1 MNSVGID
8 ALMKNSQ
15 TVPKAKS
22 SASPEDG
29 GQFKDY
35 LREATSTQQQPSKEQ
50 PTSKTKLNVPPAQST
65 NKEQDSAKPPEEQA
79 SPSGESAEQIEE
91 PTTESEVDEVLLSA
105 AAIAVSVGETLI
117 TESPVTKFETVP
129 EVAAEIVPEIVS
141 AETTPTET
149 TQPQEGQE
157 AATDQNFLPELEQA
171 LATNPDTEGEITA
184 SSETNVSGEA
194 AANGD
199 AIPAVAEQA
208 VTQEPA
214 ATQVTTE
221 LSGGPKVA
229 VDTAT
234 ESDGD
239 TENTKAVEHKASKP
253 VVSGQ
258 HVAAEQL
265 VAQVAATLTSAD
277 STPETKHQ
285 ITTETG
291 SLPSLTSQT
300 QQQPTAADTAR
311 DDAQSVNSDQN
322 SRMPTV
328 DRARFVQRVA
338 NAFRS
343 AQQNDGHIQL
353 RLSPPELGSLRI
365 EIAVRHGV
373 LSANLETETADAR
386 QVLLDNLP
394 ALRHRLA
401 EQDIRIDKF
410 NVDIRREGG
419 QSDGQAGAQDRQA
432 QQQSQRATMQNRIR
446 TTTHAEVVSTRVLRA
461 IPTSVDANLDVR
473 I

>member
-8 ALMKNSQ
+8 TLLKNTQ
-15 TVPKAKS
+15 TAPKAKS
-22 SASPEDG
+22 AASPEDG
-29 GQFKDY
+29 GQFKNY
-35 LREATSTQQQPSKEQ
+35 LREAASTQQQPSKEQ
-50 PTSKTKLNVPPAQST
+50 PVAKAKQSGPPVQST
-65 NKEQDSAKPPEEQA
+65 NREQDSAKPPEEQA
-79 SPSGESAEQIEE
+79 SPSGESVEQIEE

-105 AAIAVSVGETLI
+105 AAIAASVEGTPV
-117 TESPVTKFETVP
+117 TESPEKAVETV
-129 EVAAEIVPEIVS
+129 S
-141 AETTPTET
+141 TDTTPTEA

-157 AATDQNFLPELEQA
+157 AATDQDFLPELEQA
-171 LATNPDTEGEITA
+171 LATSPDAEGEITA

-199 AIPAVAEQA
+199 ATPVVAEQIGA
-208 VTQEPA
+208 QEPA
-214 ATQVTTE
+214 AAQVTTE
-221 LSGGPKVA
+221 QSGGPKVA

-239 TENTKAVEHKASKP
+239 TENTKAVEHKVSKP
-253 VVSGQ
+253 VVSGK
-258 HVAAEQL
+258 HIAAEQL

-285 ITTETG
+285 VTTETG

-300 QQQPTAADTAR
+300 QQQPTAVDTAR
-311 DDAQSVNSDQN
+311 ADAQSVNSDQD
-322 SRMPTV
+322 SRMPIV

-432 QQQSQRATMQNRIR
+432 QQQAQRATMQNRIR